1 MLEVHKRE
9 RFPLLKASVR
19 FRFGQGTFV
28 EMRSKDRVAPK
39 AAAPVLLGAGGL
51 GTSSDSEAEHQGQPQ
66 VIEEDA
72 NAGQRAF
79 VGIAEGQRGPEA
91 ASIRVA

>member
-39 AAAPVLLGAGGL
+39 AAAPVLLGAGGINADDCDAQRRKR
-51 GTSSDSEAEHQGQPQ
+51 TINPRDYHAAVAVPAPFDPMAARTITASDSA
-66 VIEEDA
+66 VD
-72 NAGQRAF
+72 
-79 VGIAEGQRGPEA
+79 
-91 ASIRVA
+91 

>member
-51 GTSSDSEAEHQGQPQ
+51 GTSSDSEAEM
-66 VIEEDA
+66 VIKD
-72 NAGQRAF
+72 NRRSSRKMRT
-79 VGIAEGQRGPEA
+79 RGSAPLSA
-91 ASIRVA
+91 